1 EPWHCA
7 LCAARGPTSCL
18 GALSFFFS
26 LSALPSSASSASGSF
41 GSTSDTINARRAESG
56 DQASEETL
64 ALKSVSFTASPPP
77 RLLSQTCV
85 FSPSRPER
93 NASHLPSG
101 LQRGLFSAFLL
112 AVRRRAGPP
121 AKGAMEMSVSDS

>member
-1 EPWHCA
+1 LNC
-7 LCAARGPTSCL
+7 RRRTTIGL

-26 LSALPSSASSASGSF
+26 LSALASSSSSASGSS

-64 ALKSVSFTASPPP
+64 ALKSVSFTASPPS
-77 RLLSQTCV
+77 RLMSQTCV
-85 FSPSRPER
+85 FFPSRPER

-121 AKGAMEMSVSDS
+121 ANGAM